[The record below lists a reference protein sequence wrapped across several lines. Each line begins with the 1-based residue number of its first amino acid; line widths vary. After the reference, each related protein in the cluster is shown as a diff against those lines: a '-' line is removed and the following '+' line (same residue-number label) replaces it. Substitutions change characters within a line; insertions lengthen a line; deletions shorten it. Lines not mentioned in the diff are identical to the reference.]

1 MFEQKRKRL
10 VENLKLEG
18 RIKSKSVEEA
28 FLKIPREN
36 FVTESVKNF
45 AYADTPLE
53 IGSGQTISAP
63 HMVAIMCEAL
73 DVNKGHKILEIG
85 AGSGYHSAI
94 VSELVGKNGRIYT
107 VERHGNLAEFAEN
120 NLKKTKI
127 KNVIVKI
134 GDGSLGL
141 EEYSPYDRIYVT
153 CSAPNIPQPLID
165 QLKDGGKMLIP
176 VGRMFSKLVLIEK
189 EKGKIKEKDLGGCSF
204 VPLVGKFGF

>member
-1 MFEQKRKRL
+1 
-10 VENLKLEG
+10 
-18 RIKSKSVEEA
+18 
-28 FLKIPREN
+28 
-36 FVTESVKNF
+36 
-45 AYADTPLE
+45 
-53 IGSGQTISAP
+53 
-63 HMVAIMCEAL
+63 MCEAL